1 MVSRTVRT
9 YPVKKYRQWGLRTS
23 IQTEDLLL
31 VAASA
36 APPSAD
42 PRIAAIHAAKEGAEI
57 VLAELLH
64 KSDDARTAAEM
75 ADLQPEIVLARN
87 TVDDCSQKEIDLT
100 AALNTIA
107 LPNPATVAKLQSLG
121 ASIDAATVRDAII
134 KATVDGLGAILNSAI
149 RINAML

>member
-1 MVSRTVRT
+1 M
-9 YPVKKYRQWGLRTS
+9 PVTKRATAPLRGRS
-23 IQTEDLLL
+23 LRRMMLAAPAPAE

-36 APPSAD
+36 VPPSAD
-42 PRIAAIHAAKEGAEI
+42 PRIAAIHAAKEGVEI

-64 KSDDARTAAEM
+64 RSDDAGTATEM

-100 AALNTIA
+100 AALTTIA
-107 LPNPATVAKLQSLG
+107 LPDPATVAKLQSLG
-121 ASIDAATVRDAII
+121 ASIDAATVRGAII
-134 KATVDGLGAILNSAI
+134 SATLDGLGAILNSAI